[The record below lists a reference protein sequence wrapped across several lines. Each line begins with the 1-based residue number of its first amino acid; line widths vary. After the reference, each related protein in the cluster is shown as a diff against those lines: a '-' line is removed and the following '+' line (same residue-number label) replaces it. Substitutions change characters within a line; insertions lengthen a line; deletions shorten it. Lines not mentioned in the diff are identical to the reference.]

1 MAQLRTQAQRD
12 RRSGGPQRRHPL
24 GPPGRL
30 GSAGAGLALA
40 ATLLGAAP
48 GQAAEQVVF
57 VSGAFRRSI
66 PVADLEHLAS
76 TGQARG
82 LLADAIRLG
91 RQQPEAVARL
101 LNKQITLPL
110 VPTSRVL
117 GTRIGGLALARVAR
131 ILYPLQAPAAGVPA
145 LRSATILA
153 IYRGNGQL
161 SPVGFLRAYPTQDL
175 AVNLP
180 ALQAAVNQIS
190 SLSSVVSGF
199 LESDL
204 GGNLGRGD
212 NGGGPD
218 QGGAGAKGAP

>member
-1 MAQLRTQAQRD
+1 MPHPRRD
-12 RRSGGPQRRHPL
+12 RRQAGPRRRARLTPPVAL
-24 GPPGRL
+24 GL
-30 GSAGAGLALA
+30 AGLTAG
-40 ATLLGAAP
+40 LLGAP

-91 RQQPEAVARL
+91 RQKPEAVARL

-110 VPTSRVL
+110 VATSRVL
-117 GTRIGGLALARVAR
+117 NTRIGGVALERVSR
-131 ILYPLQAPAAGVPA
+131 ILYPLRAPAAGVPA

-153 IYRGNGQL
+153 LNAGNGTL
-161 SPVGFLRAYPTQDL
+161 SPVGFLRAYPSRDL

-180 ALQAAVNQIS
+180 VLQRAVNQIS
-190 SLSSVVSGF
+190 SLSGVVSTF
-199 LESDL
+199 LETDL
-204 GGNLGRGD
+204 GGNLDKPD
-212 NGGGPD
+212 NGDSSGTTSPRA
-218 QGGAGAKGAP
+218 Q

>member
-1 MAQLRTQAQRD
+1 MHHPRRD
-12 RRSGGPQRRHPL
+12 SRRSGPSRT
-24 GPPGRL
+24 RL
-30 GSAGAGLALA
+30 ACVALGLASLA
-40 ATLLGAAP
+40 GGLLGAP

-91 RQQPEAVARL
+91 RQKPEAVARL

-110 VPTSRVL
+110 VATSRVL
-117 GTRIGGLALARVAR
+117 NTRIGGVALERVAR
-131 ILYPLQAPAAGVPA
+131 IIYPLRAPAAGVPA

-153 IYRGNGQL
+153 LNAGNGTL
-161 SPVGFLRAYPTQDL
+161 SPVGFLRAYPTRDL

-180 ALQAAVNQIS
+180 VLQGAVNQIS
-190 SLSSVVSGF
+190 SLSGVVSTF
-199 LESDL
+199 LEADL
-204 GGNLGRGD
+204 GGNLDKPGNGD
-212 NGGGPD
+212 SSGTTSPR
-218 QGGAGAKGAP
+218 AK